1 MPMDSNMEKPK
12 KRRSLVEM
20 DLCSGSIAG
29 KMLLFALPLMLSNVL
44 QLMFNA
50 ADLVVVGR
58 ACGDAAIA
66 AVGSNGSM
74 INLLTNLFMGLSVGV
89 NVLAS
94 HYYGA
99 GDHERLSKTVHT
111 SILLAAFSG
120 LLLTL
125 VGEIGAKQLLILMST
140 PEEVL
145 PLAVIYLRIYFL
157 GMIPMMIYNF
167 GSALLRS
174 IGDTFRPL
182 IYLGISGFVNLGL
195 NILFVL
201 VFHMGVDGVGY
212 ATVISQFL
220 SGAAILVTLCLERS
234 DMHLSLKALRPDKAI
249 LWKIITVGIPAG
261 LQGVVFSLSNVVIQ
275 SSVNSFDDT
284 LIVTGNTA
292 AQNLEGFA
300 YVGMNC
306 FYHAALSFT
315 GQNLGA
321 GRYDRIKRIAVI
333 GQIYVFLAGLILG
346 CGLYQLSPSL
356 LRIYTDNPVSVDA
369 GRVRLLIIGNTYYLC
384 GMMDVT
390 VGCLRGLG
398 RSVLPTIISL
408 VGACGLRILW
418 LMTLFRM
425 PMFHTT
431 MMIYITYP
439 VSWFVT
445 FTAQMILL
453 LITYNKLIKKAR

>member
-1 MPMDSNMEKPK
+1 MADEKVPK
-12 KRRSLVEM
+12 RKSLVEM

-44 QLMFNA
+44 QLLFNA
-50 ADLVVVGR
+50 ADLIVFGKS
-58 ACGDAAIA
+58 CGEAAIA

-74 INLLTNLFMGLSVGV
+74 INLMTNLFMGLSVGV

-120 LLLTL
+120 LVLTII
-125 VGEIGAKQLLILMST
+125 GEIGAKQILIWMST

-174 IGDTFRPL
+174 IGDTLRPL
-182 IYLGISGFVNLGL
+182 VYLGVSGAINLGL
-195 NILFVL
+195 NLLFVL

-212 ATVISQFL
+212 ATVISQVI
-220 SGAAILVTLCLERS
+220 SGGAVLVTLMLERS
-234 DMHLSLKALRPDKAI
+234 DMHLSIRKLRFDKNI
-249 LWKIITVGIPAG
+249 LGKIISVGIPAG

-275 SSVNSFDDT
+275 SSVNSFDT
-284 LIVTGNTA
+284 LVVTGNTA
-292 AQNLEGFA
+292 AQNIEGFA

-321 GRYDRIKRIAVI
+321 GRYDRIKKIVAV
-333 GQIYVFLAGLILG
+333 GQLYVFLAGFLLG
-346 CGLYQLSPSL
+346 NGMYLLSPSL
-356 LRIYTDNPVSVDA
+356 LSFYTDNPVSIEA
-369 GRVRLLIIGNTYYLC
+369 GQVRLMIIGCSYFLC

-408 VGACGLRILW
+408 VGACGLRIIW
-418 LMTLFRM
+418 LLTLFRI
-425 PMFHTT
+425 PAFHTT
-431 MMIYITYP
+431 TMIYITYP
-439 VSWFVT
+439 ISWTVT
-445 FTAQMILL
+445 LSAQFILFL
-453 LITYNKLIKKAR
+453 YTYNKLIKKAR

>member
-1 MPMDSNMEKPK
+1 MADEKVPK
-12 KRRSLVEM
+12 RKSLVEM

-44 QLMFNA
+44 QLLFNA
-50 ADLVVVGR
+50 ADLIVVGR
-58 ACGDAAIA
+58 ACGEAAIA

-74 INLLTNLFMGLSVGV
+74 INLMTNLFMGLSVGV

-120 LLLTL
+120 LVLTII
-125 VGEIGAKQLLILMST
+125 GEIGAKQILIWMST

-174 IGDTFRPL
+174 IGDTLRPL
-182 IYLGISGFVNLGL
+182 VYLGVSGAINLGL
-195 NILFVL
+195 NLLFVL

-212 ATVISQFL
+212 ATVISQVI
-220 SGAAILVTLCLERS
+220 SGGAVLVTLMLERS
-234 DMHLSLKALRPDKAI
+234 DMHLSIRKLRFDKNI
-249 LWKIITVGIPAG
+249 LGKIISVGIPAG

-275 SSVNSFDDT
+275 SSVNSFDT
-284 LIVTGNTA
+284 LVVTGNTA
-292 AQNLEGFA
+292 AQNIEGFA

-321 GRYDRIKRIAVI
+321 GRYDRIKKIVAV
-333 GQIYVFLAGLILG
+333 GQLYVFLAGFLLG
-346 CGLYQLSPSL
+346 NGMYLLSPSL
-356 LRIYTDNPVSVDA
+356 LSFYTDNPVSIEA
-369 GRVRLLIIGNTYYLC
+369 GQVRLMIIGCSYFLC

-408 VGACGLRILW
+408 VGACGLRIIW
-418 LMTLFRM
+418 LLTLFRI
-425 PMFHTT
+425 PAFHTT
-431 MMIYITYP
+431 TMIYITYP
-439 VSWFVT
+439 ISWTVT
-445 FTAQMILL
+445 LSAQFILFL
-453 LITYNKLIKKAR
+453 YTYNKLIKKAR

>member
-1 MPMDSNMEKPK
+1 MADEKVPK
-12 KRRSLVEM
+12 RKSLVEM

-44 QLMFNA
+44 QLLFNA
-50 ADLVVVGR
+50 ADLIVVGR
-58 ACGDAAIA
+58 ACGEAAIA

-74 INLLTNLFMGLSVGV
+74 INLMTNLFMGLSVGV

-120 LLLTL
+120 LVLTII
-125 VGEIGAKQLLILMST
+125 GEIGAKQILIWMST

-174 IGDTFRPL
+174 IGDTLRPL
-182 IYLGISGFVNLGL
+182 VYLGVSGAINLGL
-195 NILFVL
+195 NLLFVL

-212 ATVISQFL
+212 ATVISQVI
-220 SGAAILVTLCLERS
+220 SGGAVLVTLMLERS
-234 DMHLSLKALRPDKAI
+234 DMHLSIRKLRFDKNI
-249 LWKIITVGIPAG
+249 LGKIISVGIPAG

-275 SSVNSFDDT
+275 SSVNSFDT
-284 LIVTGNTA
+284 LVVTGNTA
-292 AQNLEGFA
+292 AQNIEGFA

-321 GRYDRIKRIAVI
+321 GRYDRIKKIVAV
-333 GQIYVFLAGLILG
+333 GQLYVFLAGFLLG
-346 CGLYQLSPSL
+346 HGMYLLSPSL
-356 LRIYTDNPVSVDA
+356 LSFYTDNPVSIEA
-369 GRVRLLIIGNTYYLC
+369 GQVRLMIIGCSYFLC

-408 VGACGLRILW
+408 VGACGLRIIW
-418 LMTLFRM
+418 LLTLFRI
-425 PMFHTT
+425 PAFHTT
-431 MMIYITYP
+431 TMIYITYP
-439 VSWFVT
+439 ISWTVT
-445 FTAQMILL
+445 LSAQFILFL
-453 LITYNKLIKKAR
+453 YTYNKLIKKAR